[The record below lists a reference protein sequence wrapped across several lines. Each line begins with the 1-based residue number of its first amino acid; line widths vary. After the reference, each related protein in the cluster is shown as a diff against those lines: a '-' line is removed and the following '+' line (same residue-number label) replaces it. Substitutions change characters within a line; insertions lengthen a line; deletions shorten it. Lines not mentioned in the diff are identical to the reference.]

1 MDLRLLPFLFFA
13 AGCAAPD
20 TTGIKLIGHGGLGPN
35 GDHPMNSREAVLA
48 ALDKGLDG
56 VELDVQLTA
65 DTVLVAFHD
74 LELGGEGNCTGPVN
88 TRTWEVLRSCTR
100 VQPIARL
107 DEVLVEAIR
116 SHPGAEFT
124 FDVKLNTKADWNTYL
139 NQFARAIAAL
149 NAYPGLNGK
158 IIVEC
163 KVMEFLVLLKQLD
176 AGIPVF
182 LYCDD
187 ASTGIAEATKKGLD
201 GITIDV
207 DRLNTEQAQA
217 VKASGLQLTV
227 FDVAGNRSKHRAVE
241 LGADRIQVDQ

>member
-35 GDHPMNSREAVLA
+35 VDHPMNSREAVLA

-74 LELGGEGNCTGPVN
+74 LDLSVEGNCTGPVN
-88 TRTWEVLRSCTR
+88 THTWKELRSCTNDM
-100 VQPIARL
+100 PITGAH
-107 DEVLVEAIR
+107 DVLLEAIR

-139 NQFARAIAAL
+139 SRFARAIAAL
-149 NAYPGLNGK
+149 NAEPGLNGK

-217 VKASGLQLTV
+217 VKANGLQLTV
-227 FDVAGNRSKHRAVE
+227 FDVAGNRSKRRAVE

>member
-35 GDHPMNSREAVLA
+35 VDHPMNSREAVLA

-74 LELGGEGNCTGPVN
+74 LELGGEGNCTGPLN
-88 TRTWEVLRSCTR
+88 SHTWEVLRSCKSD
-100 VQPIARL
+100 QHIAHL

-124 FDVKLNTKADWNTYL
+124 FDVKVNTKADWNTYL

-149 NAYPGLNGK
+149 NAEPALNGK

-187 ASTGIAEATKKGLD
+187 ASIGIAEATKNVLH

-217 VKASGLQLTV
+217 VKANGLQLTV
-227 FDVAGNRSKHRAVE
+227 FDVAGNRSKRRAVE